1 MHTGKWTLFCN
12 YKLMLQVTSITEEK
26 IVLNEIY
33 QHTRKE
39 LESTIAQLEEKLSKQ
54 KTRELSLD
62 SLVESLNAEL
72 SEKSLK
78 QEAIGQKL
86 SHTEEQLE
94 HYRKSLEEFT
104 ARNMELTSLN
114 ESLTK
119 NSVLKLQEAVS
130 VIKQK
135 ESEVE
140 ELLEKLNSCEE
151 KTVVYKKQSLQASE
165 IVSSVKAELTENA
178 VKVFSLE
185 NNVKE
190 LQQKVTED
198 NQRVQK
204 ILAENALLT
213 ISNSTLEEEL
223 EANQHKVNKLNEL
236 LVSFHSEKEA
246 TSEQLSSQA
255 SIIQKLTE
263 QHSRS
268 LELQLQTESCLREKD
283 SQLYESIEGHKQRD
297 LEATYLYEKL
307 LLLEIQLRIYEEHA
321 NESAV
326 AGATQKEKLK
336 ELLFKI
342 QDLEGLVEQLK
353 SKIDQLKS
361 ESEYLI
367 RHNSSLSAELAA
379 KELKI
384 NNLQVECDVAVG
396 EREDIS
402 MRLYSSTR
410 EMENLMQVLNA
421 EKEKLQSQV
430 SEYISIL
437 VNTIRQFS
445 YKL

>member
-1 MHTGKWTLFCN
+1 MHTGKWTLLCN
-12 YKLMLQVTSITEEK
+12 YKLMLQVTSIMEEK

-33 QHTRKE
+33 QHTQKE
-39 LESTIAQLEEKLSKQ
+39 LESTISQLEEKLSAQ
-54 KTRELSLD
+54 KARELSLD

-86 SHTEEQLE
+86 SHAEEQLE
-94 HYRKSLEEFT
+94 HYRTSLEEFT
-104 ARNMELTSLN
+104 AKNMELNSLN

-119 NSVLKLQEAVS
+119 NSELKLQEALS

-135 ESEVE
+135 ESEVR

-151 KTVVYKKQSLQASE
+151 QTVFYKKQSLQASE
-165 IVSSVKAELTENA
+165 TVSSVKAELAENA

-190 LQQKVTED
+190 LQQKLTED
-198 NQRVQK
+198 NQRVQE
-204 ILAENALLT
+204 ILAENALLI
-213 ISNSTLEEEL
+213 ISNSTLKEEL
-223 EANQHKVNKLNEL
+223 VANQHKVNKLNEL
-236 LVSFHSEKEA
+236 LVSFRTEKEA
-246 TSEQLSSQA
+246 TTEQLSSQA

-268 LELQLQTESCLREKD
+268 LELHLQTESCLREKE

-297 LEATYLYEKL
+297 LEATHLYEKL
-307 LLLEIQLRIYEEHA
+307 LLLEIQLRIYEEHM
-321 NESAV
+321 NELVA
-326 AGATQKEKLK
+326 AGAAQMEKLK
-336 ELLFKI
+336 ESLFKI

-353 SKIDQLKS
+353 SKIVQIKS
-361 ESEYLI
+361 ENEHLI

-379 KELKI
+379 KETTI
-384 NNLQVECDVAVG
+384 NNLQVECDAAVG
-396 EREDIS
+396 EKEDIS
-402 MRLYSSTR
+402 MHLYSSKR
-410 EMENLMQVLNA
+410 EMENLMQELNA

-430 SEYISIL
+430 SEYSL
-437 VNTIRQFS
+437 KSLF
-445 YKL
+445 